1 MKTNFECSL
10 YLELLTR
17 VCAAGVG
24 GGTLGR
30 APSDESLDYLASLT
44 SRNVTGGAGHWTYL
58 RAAIQG
64 PWMGP

>member
-1 MKTNFECSL
+1 MKTDFECSL
-10 YLELLTR
+10 HLELLTM

-30 APSDESLDYLASLT
+30 APSDESLDYLASLA
-44 SRNVTGGAGHWTYL
+44 SRNATGGAGHWTYL
-58 RAAIQG
+58 RATIQG